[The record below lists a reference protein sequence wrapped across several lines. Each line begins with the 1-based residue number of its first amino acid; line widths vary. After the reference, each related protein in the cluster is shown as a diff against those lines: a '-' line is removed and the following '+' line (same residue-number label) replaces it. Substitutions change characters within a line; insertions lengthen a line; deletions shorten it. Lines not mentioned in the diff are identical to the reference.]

1 MRRIGVCAMGK
12 KKENQPEAKETVETE
27 EGKVQE
33 TTEEVQGQK
42 ETAAIQTAL
51 NECKDKLLRNMAEF
65 DNFRKRTAKEKE
77 TMFQNGVADA
87 VSAFLPVLDNLY
99 RAQKSLSE
107 QSDGDANG
115 IEMIIKQFLDI
126 MGSLGVS
133 EIEAEGKP
141 FDPNLHNAVMH
152 IEDEA
157 YDNNT
162 VAEVFT
168 KGYALGE
175 RVIRHCMV
183 KVAN

>member
-1 MRRIGVCAMGK
+1 MGK
-12 KKENQPEAKETVETE
+12 KKETESKTKEAVENMAKNSGETQEQPIAEPQEGQEAKKDGTVA
-27 EGKVQE
+27 VQ
-33 TTEEVQGQK
+33 
-42 ETAAIQTAL
+42 AAL
-51 NECKDKLLRNMAEF
+51 DECKDKLLRNMAEF

-107 QSDGDANG
+107 QSAASG

-157 YDNNT
+157 YNNNT

-168 KGYALGE
+168 KGYILGD